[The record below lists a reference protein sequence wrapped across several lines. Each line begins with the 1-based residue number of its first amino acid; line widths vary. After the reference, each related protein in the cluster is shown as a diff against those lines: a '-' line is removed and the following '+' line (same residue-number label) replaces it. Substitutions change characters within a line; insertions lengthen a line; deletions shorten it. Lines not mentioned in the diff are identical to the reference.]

1 MMPVI
6 RIPDPIYK
14 RLQALAVPFE
24 DTPITVIEKLL
35 NEYEARYQPQQDSET
50 ELYTVIEP
58 DAVIN
63 LRHTRVLRAVIDGQ
77 EIHQPNWNKI
87 LDTAHELAIVQGLS
101 SVEDLIKLTLSHV
114 VQGEKISSGFHYL
127 PKVNISIQGVDSNLA
142 WRNTLHLMKNLK
154 MPIEIY
160 FEWRDKE
167 GAAYPGEKGN
177 LSWNPEYSDSSFA
190 SFVESI
196 QSITRSLD
204 SYINPA

>member
-35 NEYEARYQPQQDSET
+35 NEYEARYQPQQVFET
-50 ELYTVIEP
+50 ENYKVLEP
-58 DAVIN
+58 DTPSN
-63 LRHTRVLRAVIDGQ
+63 LHYTRVLRAVIGSQ

-87 LDTAHELAIVQGLS
+87 VDAAHKMAIREGF
-101 SVEDLIKLTLSHV
+101 SVEELIKLTLAHIV
-114 VQGEKISSGFHYL
+114 KGEKINSGFHYL
-127 PKVNISIQGVDSNLA
+127 PEVNISIQGVDSNLA

-167 GAAYPGEKGN
+167 GAAYPGEKGK
-177 LSWNPEYSDSSFA
+177 LIWNA
-190 SFVESI
+190 K
-196 QSITRSLD
+196 
-204 SYINPA
+204 

>member
-1 MMPVI
+1 MPVI

-35 NEYEARYQPQQDSET
+35 NEYEARYQSQQVSET
-50 ELYTVIEP
+50 ENYRVLEP
-58 DAVIN
+58 DAVSN
-63 LRHTRVLRAVIDGQ
+63 LHHTRVLRTVIGGQ

-87 LDTAHELAIVQGLS
+87 VDAAHGIAIRQGF
-101 SVEDLIKLTLSHV
+101 SVEDLIKLTLSHI

-127 PKVNISIQGVDSNLA
+127 PEVNISIQGVDSNLA

-167 GAAYPGEKGN
+167 GAAYPGEKGKFI
-177 LSWNPEYSDSSFA
+177 WNA
-190 SFVESI
+190 K
-196 QSITRSLD
+196 
-204 SYINPA
+204 

>member
-35 NEYEARYQPQQDSET
+35 NEYEARYQPQQVSET
-50 ELYTVIEP
+50 ENYRVLEP
-58 DAVIN
+58 DTPSN
-63 LRHTRVLRAVIDGQ
+63 LHHTRVLRAVIGSQ
-77 EIHQPNWNKI
+77 EIHQPNWSKI
-87 LDTAHELAIVQGLS
+87 VDTAHEIAIRQGF
-101 SVEDLIKLTLSHV
+101 SVEELMKLTLAHV
-114 VQGEKISSGFHYL
+114 VKGEKINSGFHYL
-127 PKVNISIQGVDSNLA
+127 PEVNISIQGVDSNLA

-167 GAAYPGEKGN
+167 GAAYPGEKGKFI
-177 LSWNPEYSDSSFA
+177 WNA
-190 SFVESI
+190 K
-196 QSITRSLD
+196 
-204 SYINPA
+204 